1 MKRNLKK
8 IKRFF
13 DKFGNVAG
21 YAKRTIYCFAVQ
33 SDAPKSKQIL
43 SAIASFTAFGAR
55 RAGAWLDFEGIATP
69 TENSAFG
76 QKAWRPPKP
85 RPWHLLRRDAF
96 YRDTNFI
103 FDRFCYHLARLKFIF
118 VRI

>member
-21 YAKRTIYCFAVQ
+21 YVKKDNMPPRRPER
-33 SDAPKSKQIL
+33 DAPKPKQIL

-55 RAGAWLDFEGIATP
+55 RAGTWLDFEGIATP
-69 TENSAFG
+69 TENSAFS
-76 QKAWRPPKP
+76 
-85 RPWHLLRRDAF
+85 
-96 YRDTNFI
+96 
-103 FDRFCYHLARLKFIF
+103 
-118 VRI
+118 